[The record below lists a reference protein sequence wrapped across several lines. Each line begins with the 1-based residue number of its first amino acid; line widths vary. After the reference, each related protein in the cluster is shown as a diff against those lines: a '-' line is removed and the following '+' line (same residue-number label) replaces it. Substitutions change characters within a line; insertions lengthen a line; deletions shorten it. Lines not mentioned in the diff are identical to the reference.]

1 MAVSTRE
8 QEVLDALRVVRDP
21 DLHRDIVALGFV
33 QNMQIEPTGAVAF
46 SINLTTPACPV
57 KDDLRDQ
64 ARMAVA
70 HLPWVTDVQ
79 VKMTAN
85 TAVARGQGTSTPLIP
100 RVKNAVAVASGKGGV
115 GKSTTSVNLAV
126 ALSQTG
132 ANVGLLDADIYGPN
146 VPLMMGIKEKPE
158 VTGTQGSI
166 SPVMRY
172 GIKLVSI
179 GFFLDESK
187 PVIWRG
193 PMVHGAIQQFLKD
206 FDWGDLD
213 YLVVDLPPGTGDA
226 PLSLSQ
232 LIPLSGVV
240 IVTTPQDVALQ
251 DVAKGMAMFKQLEVP
266 IIGVIENMSY
276 FICPNC
282 SDKHELFGRG
292 GGERIASSFGVPFL
306 GQIPLQMNVRL
317 GGDEGQPVVM
327 ADPESPAAKAL
338 SFVAGEV
345 ARQVSVL
352 AFQARGNFVPL
363 GGLTIRKTYL
373 RSAPRG

>member
-21 DLHRDIVALGFV
+21 DLHRDIVSLGFV
-33 QNMQIEPTGAVAF
+33 QELKIDPSGAVAF
-46 SINLTTPACPV
+46 TINLTTPACPV

-70 HLPWVTDVQ
+70 RLPWVTDVK
-79 VKMTAN
+79 VKLTAS
-85 TAVARGQGTSTPLIP
+85 TAVARGQGTATPLIP
-100 RVKNAVAVASGKGGV
+100 RVKNVIAVASGKGGV

-132 ANVGLLDADIYGPN
+132 ARVGLLDADIYGPN
-146 VPLMMGIKEKPE
+146 LPLMMGLKERPE
-158 VTGTQGSI
+158 LRGSDGSI
-166 SPVMRY
+166 EPIVRY

-193 PMVHGAIQQFLKD
+193 PMVHGAIQQFLRD

-266 IIGVIENMSY
+266 VIGVIENMSY
-276 FICPNC
+276 FVCPNC
-282 SDKHELFGRG
+282 NEKHELFGRG
-292 GGERIASSFGVPFL
+292 GGERIARAFDVPFL
-306 GQIPLQMNVRL
+306 GQVPLQPNVRL
-317 GGDEGQPVVM
+317 GGDEGQPVVL
-327 ADPESPAAKAL
+327 ADPDSPAAEGFAN
-338 SFVAGEV
+338 VAGAV

-363 GGLTIRKTYL
+363 GGLTIRKT
-373 RSAPRG
+373 

>member
-1 MAVSTRE
+1 MAVTSRD
-8 QEVLDALRVVRDP
+8 QEVLDALRVVHDP
-21 DLHRDIVALGFV
+21 DLHRDIVSLGFV
-33 QNMQIEPTGAVAF
+33 QNLQIDPRGGVAF
-46 SINLTTPACPV
+46 DINLTTPACPV

-64 ARMAVA
+64 AHAVVA
-70 HLPWVTDVQ
+70 RLPWVTEVS

-85 TAVARGQGTSTPLIP
+85 TAVARGQGQTTPLVP
-100 RVKNAVAVASGKGGV
+100 GVKNVIAVASGKGGV

-126 ALSQTG
+126 ALSQSG
-132 ANVGLLDADIYGPN
+132 ARVGLLDADIYGPN

-158 VTGTQGSI
+158 INGTQGAI
-166 SPVMRY
+166 EPVVRY

-193 PMVHGAIQQFLKD
+193 PMVHGAIQQFLRD
-206 FDWGDLD
+206 FDWGTLD
-213 YLVVDLPPGTGDA
+213 YLVIDLPPGTGDA

-266 IIGVIENMSY
+266 VIGVIENMSY

-282 SDKHELFGRG
+282 NEKHELFGRG
-292 GGERIASSFGVPFL
+292 GGERIAQSFGVPFL
-306 GQIPLQMNVRL
+306 GQIPLQPNVRL
-317 GGDEGQPVVM
+317 GGDEGQPVVIS
-327 ADPESPAAKAL
+327 DPDSPAAKAL
-338 SFVAGEV
+338 ASVAGEV
-345 ARQVSVL
+345 ARHVSVL
-352 AFQARGNFVPL
+352 AFQSRGNFVPL
-363 GGLTIRKTYL
+363 QGLTVRKT
-373 RSAPRG
+373 

>member
-1 MAVSTRE
+1 MAVSTRD
-8 QEVLDALRVVRDP
+8 QEVLDALRVVHDP
-21 DLHRDIVALGFV
+21 DLHRDIVSLGFV
-33 QNMQIEPTGAVAF
+33 QNLQINPQGGVAF
-46 SINLTTPACPV
+46 DINLTTPACPV

-70 HLPWVTDVQ
+70 RLPWVTEVQ
-79 VKMTAN
+79 VKLTAN
-85 TAVARGQGTSTPLIP
+85 TAVARGQGSATPLIP
-100 RVKNAVAVASGKGGV
+100 GVKNVIAVASGKGGV

-132 ANVGLLDADIYGPN
+132 ARVGLLDADIYGPN
-146 VPLMMGIKEKPE
+146 VPLMMGIKEKPD
-158 VTGTQGSI
+158 VTGSQGAI
-166 SPVMRY
+166 EPVVRF

-193 PMVHGAIQQFLKD
+193 PMVHGAIQQFLRD
-206 FDWGDLD
+206 FQWGSLD
-213 YLVVDLPPGTGDA
+213 YLVIDLPPGTGDA

-266 IIGVIENMSY
+266 VIGVIENMSY
-276 FICPNC
+276 FICSNC
-282 SDKHELFGRG
+282 NEKHELFGRG
-292 GGERIASSFGVPFL
+292 GGERIAQQFGVPFL
-306 GQIPLQMNVRL
+306 GKVPLQPNVRL
-317 GGDEGQPVVM
+317 GGDEGQPVVI
-327 ADPESPAAKAL
+327 ADPESPAAHAL
-338 SFVAGEV
+338 MNVAGEV
-345 ARQVSVL
+345 ARHVSVL

-363 GGLTIRKTYL
+363 QGLTIRKT
-373 RSAPRG
+373 

>member
-1 MAVSTRE
+1 MAVSTRD

-21 DLHRDIVALGFV
+21 DLHRDIVSLGFV
-33 QNMQIEPTGAVAF
+33 QDLKIEPNGAVAF
-46 SINLTTPACPV
+46 NINLTTPACPV
-57 KDDLRDQ
+57 RDDLRDQ
-64 ARMAVA
+64 ARLAVA
-70 HLPWVTDVQ
+70 RLPWVTEVQ
-79 VKMTAN
+79 VKMTAS

-100 RVKNAVAVASGKGGV
+100 RVKNVVAVASGKGGV

-126 ALSQTG
+126 ALAQTG
-132 ANVGLLDADIYGPN
+132 ARVGLMDADIYGPN

-158 VTGTQGSI
+158 VTGSQGAI
-166 SPVMRY
+166 EPIVRY

-193 PMVHGAIQQFLKD
+193 PMVHGAIQQFLRD

-266 IIGVIENMSY
+266 VIGVIENMSY

-282 SDKHELFGRG
+282 SEKHELFGRG
-292 GGERIASSFGVPFL
+292 GGERIAKAFDVPFL
-306 GQIPLQMNVRL
+306 GQVPLQPNVRM
-317 GGDEGQPVVM
+317 GGDEGRPVVV
-327 ADPESPAAKAL
+327 ADPESPAARAL
-338 SFVAGEV
+338 TSVAGEV

-352 AFQARGNFVPL
+352 AYQARGNFVPL
-363 GGLTIRKTYL
+363 GGLTIRKT
-373 RSAPRG
+373 

>member
-1 MAVSTRE
+1 MAVSTRD
-8 QEVLDALRVVRDP
+8 QEVLDALRVVHDP
-21 DLHRDIVALGFV
+21 DLHRDIVSLGFV
-33 QNMQIEPTGAVAF
+33 QNVQINPDGAVAF
-46 SINLTTPACPV
+46 NINLTTPACPV

-64 ARMAVA
+64 ARMALA
-70 HLPWVTDVQ
+70 RLPWVTEVQ

-85 TAVARGQGTSTPLIP
+85 TAVARGQGSTTPLIP
-100 RVKNAVAVASGKGGV
+100 RVKNVLAVASGKGGV

-132 ANVGLLDADIYGPN
+132 ARVGLLDADVYGPN
-146 VPLMMGIKEKPE
+146 VPLMMGIREKPD
-158 VTGTQGSI
+158 VTGTNGAIQ
-166 SPVMRY
+166 PVMRF

-179 GFFLDESK
+179 GFFLDEAK

-251 DVAKGMAMFKQLEVP
+251 DVAKGMSMFRRLEVP
-266 IIGVIENMSY
+266 VLGVVENMSY
-276 FICPNC
+276 FICPGC
-282 SDKHELFGRG
+282 QDRHEIFGQG
-292 GGERIASSFGVPFL
+292 GGERIANQFSVPFL
-306 GQIPLQMNVRL
+306 GRVPLQLNVRL

-327 ADPESPAAKAL
+327 ADPDSPAARAL
-338 SFVAGEV
+338 TSVAG
-345 ARQVSVL
+345 A
-352 AFQARGNFVPL
+352 
-363 GGLTIRKTYL
+363 
-373 RSAPRG
+373 

>member
-1 MAVSTRE
+1 
-8 QEVLDALRVVRDP
+8 
-21 DLHRDIVALGFV
+21 
-33 QNMQIEPTGAVAF
+33 
-46 SINLTTPACPV
+46 
-57 KDDLRDQ
+57 
-64 ARMAVA
+64 
-70 HLPWVTDVQ
+70 
-79 VKMTAN
+79 
-85 TAVARGQGTSTPLIP
+85 
-100 RVKNAVAVASGKGGV
+100 
-115 GKSTTSVNLAV
+115 VNLSV

-132 ANVGLLDADIYGPN
+132 ARVGLLDADIYGPN

-166 SPVMRY
+166 EPVVRY

-206 FDWGDLD
+206 FTWGDLD

-240 IVTTPQDVALQ
+240 VVTTPQDVALQ

-282 SDKHELFGRG
+282 SERHELFGRG
-292 GGERIASSFGVPFL
+292 GGERIANTFGVPFL
-306 GQIPLQMNVRL
+306 GKIPLQPNVRL
-317 GGDEGQPVVM
+317 GGDEGQPVVL
-327 ADPESPAAKAL
+327 ADPDSPAAQAL
-338 SFVAGEV
+338 TSVAGEV

-352 AFQARGNFVPL
+352 AFQSRGNFTPL
-363 GGLTIRKTYL
+363 NGLTIRK
-373 RSAPRG
+373 S

>member
-21 DLHRDIVALGFV
+21 DLHRDIVSLGFI
-33 QNMQIEPTGAVAF
+33 QNLRIEPSGAVAF
-46 SINLTTPACPV
+46 DVNLTTPACPV
-57 KDDLRDQ
+57 KDELKNH

-70 HLPWVTDVQ
+70 NLPWVTDVQ
-79 VKMTAN
+79 VTMTAS
-85 TAVARGQGTSTPLIP
+85 TAVARGQGGANAAPLIP
-100 RVKNAVAVASGKGGV
+100 RVKNVVAVASGKGGV

-126 ALSQTG
+126 ALAQTG
-132 ANVGLLDADIYGPN
+132 ARVGLLDADIYGPN
-146 VPLMMGIKEKPE
+146 LPLMMGLRDKPE
-158 VTGTQGSI
+158 VQGEHGRI
-166 SPVMRY
+166 QPVMRY

-193 PMVHGAIQQFLKD
+193 PMVHGAIQQFLRD
-206 FDWGDLD
+206 FEWGDLD

-226 PLSLSQ
+226 PLSLAQ

-266 IIGVIENMSY
+266 VIGVVENMSY
-276 FICPNC
+276 FVCPNC
-282 SDKHELFGRG
+282 DERHELFGRG
-292 GGERIASSFGVPFL
+292 GGERIAQAFDVPFL
-306 GQIPLQMNVRL
+306 GKVPLQPNVRT

-327 ADPESPAAKAL
+327 ADPDSAAAQAF
-338 SFVAGEV
+338 SEVAGTV

-352 AFQARGNFVPL
+352 AFQARGNFIPL
-363 GGLTIRKTYL
+363 GGLTIRK
-373 RSAPRG
+373 S

>member
-21 DLHRDIVALGFV
+21 DLHRDIVSLGFV
-33 QNMQIEPTGAVAF
+33 QNVHIEPNGAVAF
-46 SINLTTPACPV
+46 NVNLTTPACPV
-57 KDDLRDQ
+57 KDELKNH

-70 HLPWVTDVQ
+70 NLPWVTDVQ
-79 VKMTAN
+79 VTMTAS
-85 TAVARGQGTSTPLIP
+85 TAAARGPGQQTPLIP
-100 RVKNAVAVASGKGGV
+100 RVKNVVAVASGKGGV

-132 ANVGLLDADIYGPN
+132 ARVGLLDADMYGPN
-146 VPLMMGIKEKPE
+146 VPLMMGLKEKPDVRGE
-158 VTGTQGSI
+158 QGRI
-166 SPVMRY
+166 EPVVRY

-193 PMVHGAIQQFLKD
+193 PMVHGAIQQFLRD
-206 FDWGDLD
+206 FEWGDLD

-226 PLSLSQ
+226 PLSLAQ

-266 IIGVIENMSY
+266 VIGVIENMSY

-282 SDKHELFGRG
+282 SERHELFGRG
-292 GGERIASSFGVPFL
+292 GGERIARAFDVPFL
-306 GQIPLQMNVRL
+306 GHIPLQPNVRS

-327 ADPESPAAKAL
+327 ADPDSPAAQAIT
-338 SFVAGEV
+338 SVAGEV

-352 AFQARGNFVPL
+352 AFQARGNFIPL
-363 GGLTIRKTYL
+363 GGLTIRKT
-373 RSAPRG
+373 

>member
-1 MAVSTRE
+1 MAVSTRD

-21 DLHRDIVALGFV
+21 DLHRDIVSLGFI
-33 QNMQIEPTGAVAF
+33 QELKIDPIGAVAF
-46 SINLTTPACPV
+46 TINLTTPACPV

-70 HLPWVTDVQ
+70 RLPWVTDVQ
-79 VKMTAN
+79 VRMTAS
-85 TAVARGQGTSTPLIP
+85 TAVARGQGQSTPLIP
-100 RVKNAVAVASGKGGV
+100 QVKNVIAIASGKGGV
-115 GKSTTSVNLAV
+115 GKSTTSVNVAV

-132 ANVGLLDADIYGPN
+132 ARVGLMDADIYGPN
-146 VPLMMGIKEKPE
+146 LPLMMGLKDRPE
-158 VTGTQGSI
+158 LSGNHGAIDPIV
-166 SPVMRY
+166 RY

-193 PMVHGAIQQFLKD
+193 PMVHSAIQQFLRD

-266 IIGVIENMSY
+266 VIGVIENMSY

-282 SDKHELFGRG
+282 NEKHELFGRG
-292 GGERIASSFGVPFL
+292 GGERIAKAFDVPFL
-306 GQIPLQMNVRL
+306 GQVPLQPNVRL
-317 GGDEGQPVVM
+317 GGDEGQPVVL
-327 ADPESPAAKAL
+327 ADPDSPAAKGFAN
-338 SFVAGEV
+338 VAGAV

-363 GGLTIRKTYL
+363 GGLTIRKT
-373 RSAPRG
+373 